1 METEEIKLTTFSR
14 GSGCGCKISPA
25 ILKNILK
32 TNEDYPMPSN
42 LLVGNADNDD
52 AAVLELDNGQCL
64 ISTTDFFMPVVDN
77 AYDYGR
83 IASTNA
89 ISDVYA
95 MGGTPILAVAILG
108 WPVDKLPAELAAQ
121 VIEGAR
127 FTCRIAGIQLA
138 GGHSVDSAEPF
149 FGLAVNGV
157 VSKQNLKRNNTA
169 NEGDLL
175 FITKPLGL
183 GLITTAHKRGVVLQ
197 QDYDTALS
205 YMCTINK
212 VGQVLGTLL
221 GVSALTDVTGFGMV
235 GHLLEMCDSKRL
247 SAALDFNAIPLLPN
261 LQYYLDK
268 MIYPDMTMK
277 NYAAYAADCTTLN
290 AAQLFTLCDPQTS
303 GGLMVAVSPNSVDA
317 YLEVVRNFGLQG
329 IADVCV
335 GKLTAPA
342 HKVVVVN

>member
-32 TNEDYPMPSN
+32 TNDDFPMPAN
-42 LLVGNADNDD
+42 LLVGNANNDD
-52 AAVLELDNGQCL
+52 AAVMELENGQCL

-77 AYDYGR
+77 AYDFGR

-95 MGGTPILAVAILG
+95 MGGKPVLAVAILG

-127 FTCRIAGIQLA
+127 FICRMAGIPLA

-149 FGLAVNGV
+149 FGLAVNGLV
-157 VSKQNLKRNNTA
+157 NKKNLKRNNTA
-169 NEGDLL
+169 QPGDFL

-183 GLITTAHKRGVVLQ
+183 GLITTAHKRGVVLE
-197 QDYDTALS
+197 QDFNTALS
-205 YMCTINK
+205 YMCTVNK
-212 VGQVLGTLL
+212 VGEVLATLS
-221 GVSALTDVTGFGMV
+221 GVSALTDVTGFGLV

-247 SAALDFNAIPLLPN
+247 SAQIDFNNIPLLPN
-261 LQYYLDK
+261 LSFYLDK

-277 NYAAYAADCTTLN
+277 NYAAYAVDGTTLN
-290 AAQLFTLCDPQTS
+290 ANQLFTLCDPQTS
-303 GGLMVAVSPNSVDA
+303 GGLMVAVSPDSVNE

-329 IADVCV
+329 IADVCI
-335 GKLTAPA
+335 GKFIPPA
-342 HKVVVVN
+342 DKVVIVS

>member
-32 TNEDYPMPSN
+32 TNDDFPMPAN
-42 LLVGNADNDD
+42 LLVGNANNDD
-52 AAVLELDNGQCL
+52 AAVMELENGQCL

-77 AYDYGR
+77 AYDFGR

-95 MGGTPILAVAILG
+95 MGGKPVLAVAILG

-127 FTCRIAGIQLA
+127 FICRMAGIPLA

-149 FGLAVNGV
+149 FGLAVNGLV
-157 VSKQNLKRNNTA
+157 NKKNLKRNNTA
-169 NEGDLL
+169 QPGDFL

-183 GLITTAHKRGVVLQ
+183 GLITTAHKRGVVLE
-197 QDYDTALS
+197 QDFNTALS
-205 YMCTINK
+205 YMCTVNK
-212 VGQVLGTLL
+212 VGEVLATLS
-221 GVSALTDVTGFGMV
+221 GVSALTDVTGFGLV

-247 SAALDFNAIPLLPN
+247 SAQIDFNNIPLLPN
-261 LQYYLDK
+261 LSFYLDK

-277 NYAAYAADCTTLN
+277 NYAAYAVDCTTLN
-290 AAQLFTLCDPQTS
+290 ANQLFTLCDPQTS
-303 GGLMVAVSPNSVDA
+303 GGLMVAVSPDSVNE

-329 IADVCV
+329 IADVCI
-335 GKLTAPA
+335 GKFTPPA
-342 HKVVVVN
+342 DKVVVVS

>member
-32 TNEDYPMPSN
+32 TNDDFPMPAN
-42 LLVGNADNDD
+42 LLVGNANNDD
-52 AAVLELDNGQCL
+52 AAVMELENGQCL

-77 AYDYGR
+77 AYDFGR

-95 MGGTPILAVAILG
+95 MGGKPVLAVAILG

-121 VIEGAR
+121 VIKGAR
-127 FTCRIAGIQLA
+127 FICRMAGIPLA

-149 FGLAVNGV
+149 FGLAVNGLV
-157 VSKQNLKRNNTA
+157 NKKNLKRNNTA
-169 NEGDLL
+169 QPGDFL

-183 GLITTAHKRGVVLQ
+183 GLITTAHKRGVVLE
-197 QDYDTALS
+197 QDFNTALS
-205 YMCTINK
+205 YMCTVNK
-212 VGQVLGTLL
+212 VGEVLATLS
-221 GVSALTDVTGFGMV
+221 GVSALTDVTGFGLV

-247 SAALDFNAIPLLPN
+247 SAQIDFNNIPLLPN
-261 LQYYLDK
+261 LSFYLDK

-277 NYAAYAADCTTLN
+277 NYAAYAVDCTTLN
-290 AAQLFTLCDPQTS
+290 ANQLFTLCDPQTS
-303 GGLMVAVSPNSVDA
+303 GGLMVAVSPDSVNE

-329 IADVCV
+329 IADVCI
-335 GKLTAPA
+335 GKFTPPA
-342 HKVVVVN
+342 DKVVVVS